1 METQT
6 ITKKTFKDVQQELDA
21 ESLFIS
27 GNHNYADFNSKADLL
42 SSVGLDNSIACRLYK
57 AIVDS
62 RVLLSEYNEKYL
74 GQYKFILH
82 PQLERVCEKYNLY
95 LRELKYY
102 IGDIPVKNINDISK
116 FEVCIEDLFLKSRDG
131 VVRDRHSYGL
141 VATNAT
147 TRISSGNLRYANLG
161 KLCSIFP
168 EVKRKLK
175 IACVR
180 ELLHPEAFARS
191 ESRII
196 DNSGERPPLFEVDL
210 DPIILIEV
218 NGGYII
224 ITAWGDEANDELVV
238 NQNHN

>member
-6 ITKKTFKDVQQELDA
+6 ITKKTFKDVQQELDS

-42 SSVGLDNSIACRLYK
+42 INIGLGNSIACRLYK
-57 AIVDS
+57 AIVDN
-62 RVLLSEYNEKYL
+62 RGLLAGYNDKYL

-95 LRELKYY
+95 LRELQYY
-102 IGDIPVKNINDISK
+102 IGDVPVKNINDISN
-116 FEVCIEDLFLKSRDG
+116 FEVCIEDLFLKGKDG
-131 VVRDRHSYGL
+131 SVIDRHSYGL

-147 TRISSGNLRYANLG
+147 TRISSGNLRFANLG
-161 KLCSIFP
+161 KLCLMFP
-168 EVKRKLK
+168 EVKQRLK

-180 ELLHPEAFARS
+180 ELLHPEAFDRS

-196 DNSGERPPLFEVDL
+196 NNRGERPPLFKVDL

-224 ITAWGDEANDELVV
+224 ITAWGDEANDELIL